1 MPAVRLM
8 GMQTELQRIQE
19 NTVVSTLDDTKRASI
34 AAKLAGMKAVQN
46 LLISDDR
53 KLLSTVPDEK
63 VR

>member
-19 NTVVSTLDDTKRASI
+19 NIVVSTLDDTKRASI

>member
-1 MPAVRLM
+1 
-8 GMQTELQRIQE
+8 MQTELQRIQE